1 MNQDSSRSH
10 AIFTLILEL
19 DGIESKLNFVDLAG
33 SERIKKTGAVG
44 GRAKEGISINGGLL
58 ALSNVI
64 GALGSNSP
72 HIPYR
77 ESKLTRLLQ
86 DSLGGSAFTTLIA
99 CVSPASGDIC
109 ETIDTLRYA
118 SRARKIKV
126 HPSRTIATE
135 NLEETV
141 AALREEIALLKRKP
155 NPHIFVQTAIRRI
168 IRRSREF
175 ELELMQLK
183 MKHTE
188 LQQKYAKLKKSHQ
201 HVTAST
207 QTECERDP
215 LSILQFASDVSSRES
230 VHSRRTASSRKTLNS
245 LFEGYMPSPLQAVID
260 LTDSVAELQNEAKS
274 QGENSTG
281 QDEIQPERVTQELN
295 EQIEAYQRRILYLKD
310 KLNSQSKHPPFDL
323 RQALQDISH
332 LNSLVDH
339 LTTVSSLYTSPI
351 STKHSLPYFS
361 DDSSRAAEASFA
373 PLNNTPLSPSF
384 FHPMELSTS
393 LASAHRSFP
402 GKSPIPSSPTSPPLA
417 PVCSPSM
424 LYLSPKEIQL
434 PVSGRE
440 LPHSNSGIP
449 SMPVPKRVARHSRPR
464 QRKTFRGL
472 ICI

>member
-1 MNQDSSRSH
+1 MPQVATADDVFSFLQQGSYRRSVASTLMNQDSSRSH

-207 QTECERDP
+207 QTEYERDP

-373 PLNNTPLSPSF
+373 PPQQHSLIALLLPPYGTVHLPCFSTPIFSREISYSILPHQSSSCPRLLTKYALF
-384 FHPMELSTS
+384 IPQRNPTTS
-393 LASAHRSFP
+393 LWSR
-402 GKSPIPSSPTSPPLA
+402 TSPL
-417 PVCSPSM
+417 
-424 LYLSPKEIQL
+424 
-434 PVSGRE
+434 
-440 LPHSNSGIP
+440 
-449 SMPVPKRVARHSRPR
+449 
-464 QRKTFRGL
+464 
-472 ICI
+472 